1 MVSRSIET
9 LWLAELVEPAVKS
22 MPLAPTVT
30 VLLPVPPT
38 TLMPVKVV
46 NAEVSII
53 TVVPLAVTPVGDPV
67 NVLLLLP
74 KVLTVITST
83 DVLVFKLV
91 MFSDVSKV
99 IITSVPTTETVAGLI
114 LSSNL
119 RSSGRGKPK
128 TLRAFLFWGLLKS
141 LRKELSME
149 RFPLIKGSINAL
161 R

>member
-1 MVSRSIET
+1 MVLIAPLTFKVSAPPVVTRSIET
-9 LWLAELVEPAVKS
+9 LWLTELVETAVKS
-22 MPLAPTVT
+22 MPAAPTVT

-53 TVVPLAVTPVGDPV
+53 TVVPLAVTPVGVPV

-74 KVLTVITST
+74 TVLTVIIAP

-99 IITSVPTTETVAGLI
+99 IITSVLTTETVAGVI
-114 LSSNL
+114 LSS
-119 RSSGRGKPK
+119 R
-128 TLRAFLFWGLLKS
+128 
-141 LRKELSME
+141 
-149 RFPLIKGSINAL
+149 
-161 R
+161 